1 MDDMLVKSEDDANHL
16 DDLRET
22 FDTLRKYNIKLNP
35 IKCAFRVSF
44 GKFLGFMVSQ
54 GGIEANLDKIKAILE
69 MTPSRTFKEVKS
81 LTTRVVAL
89 NRFVSRATN
98 KCLPFLRTLKKAFQ
112 WTEECQLAFEQ
123 LKNYLMTS
131 PLLSPSIPGEELY
144 LYLAVSTTVVSSAL
158 IREEDHV

>member
-1 MDDMLVKSEDDANHL
+1 MVKSEDDANHL

-35 IKCAFRVSF
+35 IKCAFGVSF

-81 LTTRVVAL
+81 LTR
-89 NRFVSRATN
+89 
-98 KCLPFLRTLKKAFQ
+98 
-112 WTEECQLAFEQ
+112 
-123 LKNYLMTS
+123 
-131 PLLSPSIPGEELY
+131 
-144 LYLAVSTTVVSSAL
+144 
-158 IREEDHV
+158 